1 MPHSQNF
8 LLNRLDAITLDR
20 IAPNLSVMQLSQGEV
35 LAETH
40 ARVEKVYFPHT
51 GIISC
56 VVETIGGGAIETG
69 MIGKDGAFGSSQA
82 LDDKVSLNHVVMQVP
97 GTASVIS
104 SDDIRKITDELPVF
118 RGLLVKY
125 EQFFLAQVQ
134 QTAACNALHA
144 VQARTCKWLL
154 RMYELVGI
162 DLPLTQEFLAQMM
175 GVRRTT
181 VTEIAGE
188 LQKAGLIS
196 YSRGRI
202 HIKDVDLIRQWACE
216 CDSDVRSHY
225 RRIFHSNEADVASD
239 SRT

>member
-1 MPHSQNF
+1 MPHRKNF
-8 LLNRLDAITLDR
+8 ILNRIDAAILARITPD
-20 IAPNLSVMQLSQGEV
+20 LSITHIPQGEV

-40 ARVEKVYFPHT
+40 GRVQKVYFPHT

-69 MIGKDGAFGSSQA
+69 MIGNDGAFGSSQA

-97 GTASVIS
+97 GDASVIS
-104 SDDIRKITDELPVF
+104 SDRVREVADEVPVF
-118 RGLLVKY
+118 RGILVKY

-134 QTAACNALHA
+134 QTAACNALHD

-154 RMYELVGI
+154 RMHELAGEE
-162 DLPLTQEFLAQMM
+162 LPLTQEFLAQMM

-181 VTEIAGE
+181 VTEVALE
-188 LQKAGLIS
+188 LQKAGMIS

-202 HIKDVDLIRQWACE
+202 QIKNVELIRERACE
-216 CDSDVRSHY
+216 CDGDVRSHY
-225 RRIFHSNEADVASD
+225 RRIFHSNEADVAPLA
-239 SRT
+239 

>member
-8 LLNRLDAITLDR
+8 LLNRVDAITLDR
-20 IAPNLSVMQLSQGEV
+20 IAPNLSVVQLSHGEV

-104 SDDIRKITDELPVF
+104 SNDIRELADELPVF

-125 EQFFLAQVQ
+125 EQFFLSQVQ
-134 QTAACNALHA
+134 QTAACNALHT

-154 RMYELVGI
+154 RMHDLVGEDI
-162 DLPLTQEFLAQMM
+162 PLTQEFFAQMM

-181 VTEIAGE
+181 VSEVAGE
-188 LQKAGLIS
+188 LHRAGMIS

-202 HIKDVDLIRQWACE
+202 HIDDIDLVRQWACE
-216 CDSDVRSHY
+216 CDADVRSHY
-225 RRIFHSNEADVASD
+225 RRMFQSNEADVASD